1 MIEITKNDDGTQNFR
16 YKLLD
21 YINVTYNNPMNVTRY
36 STPDISDEDK
46 NNLWKMI
53 NVLFNVTTLK
63 HTLED

>member
-1 MIEITKNDDGTQNFR
+1 
-16 YKLLD
+16 
-21 YINVTYNNPMNVTRY
+21 MNVTRY